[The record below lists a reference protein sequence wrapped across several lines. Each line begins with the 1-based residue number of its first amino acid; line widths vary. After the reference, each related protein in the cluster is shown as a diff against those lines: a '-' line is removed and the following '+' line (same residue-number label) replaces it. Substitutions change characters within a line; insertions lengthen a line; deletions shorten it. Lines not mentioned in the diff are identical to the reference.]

1 MPFFIEIGRIQVRFI
16 CLLLRYDL
24 QGCRIVT
31 GVSFVNKE
39 RLNTLIGLQ
48 KCLRFQN
55 EYNKV
60 EIEHRVVKLWSE
72 IKPGMIDKMSAIF
85 KSKIESRFNLVKL
98 LL

>member
-72 IKPGMIDKMSAIF
+72 IKSEVAYDRQDECHFQEQNRTQGST
-85 KSKIESRFNLVKL
+85 
-98 LL
+98 